1 LYDLVVRNGL
11 LLDPSHDINEERDV
25 AVQHGRVSAVEP
37 RISESQATRVL
48 DAAGMI
54 VTPGLVD
61 IHTHTALDLVRLSVD
76 PEQACLLK
84 GSTTAVDAGST
95 GELNYEPFKKFVI
108 ERSRPCIL
116 AFLNIESLGMVEFV
130 DSPPSYTD
138 QKWSELLCAFDEV
151 YAPLFINIDKT
162 VKMIQ
167 EEREAIVGIK
177 WAHHGL
183 KGLAMAREAADK
195 AGCTL
200 MIEKH
205 HVPESLKCVK
215 KGDIVTHIY
224 LPVPDRYGATSF
236 HEFFPE
242 FLDAVKRGVLLDV
255 GHGKSSFS
263 WKLAEL
269 GMKEGLK
276 PYTISTDLWVGNL
289 NGPVF
294 DMPTTMSKFLH
305 LGMTLEEVVKSST
318 FNAANAIGR
327 AGRFGTLGVG
337 ACADMATFKLQQG
350 KFPLVDCYGEGR
362 MATRMLTPTH
372 VVRDGNVIF

>member
-1 LYDLVVRNGL
+1 MHDLVVRNGL
-11 LLDPSHDINEERDV
+11 LVDPARGINEEMDV
-25 AVQHGRVSAVEP
+25 AVQNGRVSAVEAK
-37 RISESQATRVL
+37 ISEGQATRVL
-48 DAAGMI
+48 DASGMI

-84 GSTTAVDAGST
+84 GSTTVVDAGST
-95 GELNYEPFKKFVI
+95 GELNYRPFKEFIMKTG
-108 ERSRPCIL
+108 RPHIL

-151 YAPLFINIDKT
+151 YAPLFINIDNT

-167 EEREAIVGIK
+167 AEGDAIVGIK

-195 AGCTL
+195 AGCVL
-200 MIEKH
+200 MVEKH
-205 HVPESLKCVK
+205 HVPESLKYVK

-224 LPVPDRYGATSF
+224 LPIADRYGATNF
-236 HEFFPE
+236 QEFCPE

-269 GMKEGLK
+269 GMKEELK

-305 LGMTLEEVVKSST
+305 LGMTLEEVVKASTSSP
-318 FNAANAIGR
+318 ANAIGKS
-327 AGRFGTLGVG
+327 GEIGTLRPG
-337 ACADMATFKLQQG
+337 ACADIVVFKLQEG

-362 MATRMLTPTH
+362 MANRMLKPTH
-372 VVRDGNVIF
+372 VIRGGDIIY

>member
-1 LYDLVVRNGL
+1 MYDLVVRNGL
-11 LLDPSHDINEERDV
+11 LVDPARGVNEEMDV
-25 AVQHGRVSAVEP
+25 AVREGRVSAVEAK
-37 RISESQATRVL
+37 ISEGQATRVL
-48 DAAGMI
+48 DASGMI

-84 GSTTAVDAGST
+84 GSTTVVDAGST
-95 GELNYEPFKKFVI
+95 GELNYRPFKEFIMKTG
-108 ERSRPCIL
+108 RPHIL

-151 YAPLFINIDKT
+151 YAPLFINIDNT

-167 EEREAIVGIK
+167 AEGDAIVGIK

-195 AGCTL
+195 AGCAL
-200 MIEKH
+200 MVEKH
-205 HVPESLKCVK
+205 HVPESLKYVK

-224 LPVPDRYGATSF
+224 LPVADRYGATSF
-236 HEFFPE
+236 QEFCPEFF
-242 FLDAVKRGVLLDV
+242 DAVKRGVLLDL

-263 WKLAEL
+263 WRLAEL
-269 GMKEGLK
+269 GMKEELK

-294 DMPTTMSKFLH
+294 DMPTTMSKLLH
-305 LGMTLEEVVKSST
+305 LGMTLEEVVKASTSSP
-318 FNAANAIGR
+318 ANAIGKS
-327 AGRFGTLGVG
+327 GEIGTLRPG
-337 ACADMATFKLQQG
+337 ACADIVIFKLQEG
-350 KFPLVDCYGEGR
+350 KFPLVVCFGEGR
-362 MATRMLTPTH
+362 MATRMLKPTH
-372 VVRDGNVIF
+372 VIRGGDVIY

>member
-11 LLDPSHDINEERDV
+11 LLDPARDIDEKMDV
-25 AVQHGRVSAVEP
+25 AVQNGRVSVVEA
-37 RISESQATRVL
+37 RISESQAARVL
-48 DAAGMI
+48 DASGMI

-95 GELNYEPFKKFVI
+95 GELTYKPFKKFI
-108 ERSRPCIL
+108 MRTGRPRIL

-151 YAPLFINIDKT
+151 YAPLFVNIDNT

-167 EEREAIVGIK
+167 AERDAIVGIK

-195 AGCTL
+195 AGCAL

-205 HVPESLKCVK
+205 HVPESLKYVK

-236 HEFFPE
+236 QEFLPEFF
-242 FLDAVKRGVLLDV
+242 DAIKRGVLLDV

-269 GMKEGLK
+269 GMKEELK

-305 LGMTLEEVVKSST
+305 LGMTLEEVVKAST
-318 FNAANAIGR
+318 FNPANAIGR
-327 AGRFGTLGVG
+327 AGQIGTLGPG
-337 ACADMATFKLQQG
+337 ACADMATFKLQEG
-350 KFPLVDCYGEGR
+350 KFPLVDCYGERR
-362 MATRMLTPTH
+362 MATRMLTATH
-372 VVRDGNVIF
+372 VVRGGDVIF